1 MSVDNSDEVVLRR
14 TVGAKKDEFFL
25 QRKRANKTEIQSLL
39 EGAGFSK
46 SNPYYIVQQGKV
58 QDLCTM
64 SDVDRLSLLKEVAGT
79 TVYDEKKAESLMKME
94 ENANRIEKINEILI
108 SIEDRL
114 SELQSE
120 KDELSQYQSLDRQ
133 RRALEYTLY
142 DKELR
147 KARNSLDSLE
157 HERIDHGAL
166 VGELHSL
173 SKSYEEDVRNLEGV
187 VKAKSNELKRNQIG
201 LKGCDDDSKT
211 AMKKMVHKQLECQE
225 LEQRIKGGDEQLK
238 SNAKELKHVESQIA
252 KAERELS
259 DEVTPQYTAANATL
273 QQLHDQ
279 QAQAQQQQD
288 ALYAKQ
294 TRGKQYASREERDAF
309 LQGQLGELATEQS
322 NKEGTCVLSSLQYP
336 VLYYLISPRS

>member
-64 SDVDRLSLLKEVAGT
+64 SDVERLTLLKEVAGT

-94 ENANRIEKINEILI
+94 ENANRIDKINEILI

-142 DKELR
+142 EKEMR

-157 HERIDHGAL
+157 HERMEHGTL

-187 VKAKSNELKRNQIG
+187 VKAKQNEQKRNRLQLQG
-201 LKGCDDDSKT
+201 LDEDTKAAHQKVC
-211 AMKKMVHKQLECQE
+211 HKEIECKDLEK
-225 LEQRIKGGDEQLK
+225 LIHAGDEQLK
-238 SNAKELKHVESQIA
+238 SNAKELKHVEVEIT
-252 KAERELS
+252 KAERELR
-259 DEVTPQYTAANATL
+259 DVVMPQYTEATDAL
-273 QQLHDQ
+273 QKLHDQ
-279 QAQAQQQQD
+279 QQQAQQQQD

-294 TRGKQYASREERDAF
+294 TRGKQYGSREERDAF
-309 LQGQLGELATEQS
+309 LQSQLDELATEQS
-322 NKEGTCVLSSLQYP
+322 NKEGTVQYSAR
-336 VLYYLISPRS
+336 VIIICD